1 MPSGSANSS
10 CAATTCVQ
18 ASAAP
23 TIPAEK
29 VRIVTLPFELIRY
42 AAPRRP
48 RSPYDVR
55 FGPQISTRTEVNNH
69 RLEGGGFKGCQL
81 EIDCRREEARHPGS
95 LCTPLPSRPLCF
107 LNSPP
112 DILGPRSAGPKTS
125 SSGEQTPEGVLGS
138 LFLLATARSYSGPGV
153 VGRIR
158 TRGRGRVQP
167 YPRLCAAHVPSRSD
181 ESDRA
186 HEPLLD
192 RSKPFYDIS
201 VSKRCALLG
210 PFSCALRAC
219 SDARDHNT
227 TIFSSPKGEGFRP
240 SPEETLR
247 SRDRPELS
255 RVKKENLDR
264 GDPLET
270 TNRTLMQLPPGSAIL
285 ANSKPRLNLGKHV

>member
-1 MPSGSANSS
+1 M
-10 CAATTCVQ
+10 
-18 ASAAP
+18 
-23 TIPAEK
+23 
-29 VRIVTLPFELIRY
+29 
-42 AAPRRP
+42 
-48 RSPYDVR
+48 
-55 FGPQISTRTEVNNH
+55 
-69 RLEGGGFKGCQL
+69 

-158 TRGRGRVQP
+158 TRGRGHVQP

-240 SPEETLR
+240 SPEETLTLDCGTTSPFR
-247 SRDRPELS
+247 TIASRDS
-255 RVKKENLDR
+255 R
-264 GDPLET
+264 
-270 TNRTLMQLPPGSAIL
+270 
-285 ANSKPRLNLGKHV
+285 

>member
-1 MPSGSANSS
+1 M
-10 CAATTCVQ
+10 
-18 ASAAP
+18 
-23 TIPAEK
+23 
-29 VRIVTLPFELIRY
+29 
-42 AAPRRP
+42 
-48 RSPYDVR
+48 
-55 FGPQISTRTEVNNH
+55 
-69 RLEGGGFKGCQL
+69 

-247 SRDRPELS
+247 AIDDQISELDQNEHPGMKTDS
-255 RVKKENLDR
+255 TRAFIKALGINLLLTEELR
-264 GDPLET
+264 ALSLNNKG
-270 TNRTLMQLPPGSAIL
+270 
-285 ANSKPRLNLGKHV
+285 PRLESAA

>member
-1 MPSGSANSS
+1 M
-10 CAATTCVQ
+10 
-18 ASAAP
+18 
-23 TIPAEK
+23 
-29 VRIVTLPFELIRY
+29 
-42 AAPRRP
+42 
-48 RSPYDVR
+48 
-55 FGPQISTRTEVNNH
+55 
-69 RLEGGGFKGCQL
+69 

-240 SPEETLR
+240 SPEETLTKM
-247 SRDRPELS
+247 
-255 RVKKENLDR
+255 VAR
-264 GDPLET
+264 GGLWHV
-270 TNRTLMQLPPGSAIL
+270 SCIL
-285 ANSKPRLNLGKHV
+285 GHRCGG

>member
-1 MPSGSANSS
+1 M
-10 CAATTCVQ
+10 
-18 ASAAP
+18 
-23 TIPAEK
+23 
-29 VRIVTLPFELIRY
+29 
-42 AAPRRP
+42 
-48 RSPYDVR
+48 
-55 FGPQISTRTEVNNH
+55 NNH

-240 SPEETLR
+240 SPEETLKR
-247 SRDRPELS
+247 SRIPVRVRCGRASLDNSRYEIRSRPYEMARTSYCSEREPVEPRS
-255 RVKKENLDR
+255 RPVLVLALFAVGDVYVSLCKKKCLR
-264 GDPLET
+264 
-270 TNRTLMQLPPGSAIL
+270 SI
-285 ANSKPRLNLGKHV
+285 

>member
-1 MPSGSANSS
+1 M
-10 CAATTCVQ
+10 
-18 ASAAP
+18 
-23 TIPAEK
+23 
-29 VRIVTLPFELIRY
+29 
-42 AAPRRP
+42 
-48 RSPYDVR
+48 
-55 FGPQISTRTEVNNH
+55 
-69 RLEGGGFKGCQL
+69 
-81 EIDCRREEARHPGS
+81 
-95 LCTPLPSRPLCF
+95 
-107 LNSPP
+107 
-112 DILGPRSAGPKTS
+112 
-125 SSGEQTPEGVLGS
+125 
-138 LFLLATARSYSGPGV
+138 

-247 SRDRPELS
+247 MGLTPDRATTTVRLLHLWSRAVAAKLDAELAHLRPSRLKMREIRVTLS
-255 RVKKENLDR
+255 ILV
-264 GDPLET
+264 P
-270 TNRTLMQLPPGSAIL
+270 QLSE
-285 ANSKPRLNLGKHV
+285 

>member
-1 MPSGSANSS
+1 M
-10 CAATTCVQ
+10 
-18 ASAAP
+18 
-23 TIPAEK
+23 
-29 VRIVTLPFELIRY
+29 
-42 AAPRRP
+42 
-48 RSPYDVR
+48 
-55 FGPQISTRTEVNNH
+55 NNH

-240 SPEETLR
+240 SPEETLNRFRRRR
-247 SRDRPELS
+247 SVTQRAVGSEATELLPLPFDQLCSAKS
-255 RVKKENLDR
+255 RSSGTRSSFLRITTVPRKHHSTGTPLRLLALSYRRVCPR
-264 GDPLET
+264 G
-270 TNRTLMQLPPGSAIL
+270 
-285 ANSKPRLNLGKHV
+285 

>member
-1 MPSGSANSS
+1 MLVERAF
-10 CAATTCVQ
+10 VQ
-18 ASAAP
+18 
-23 TIPAEK
+23 TVI
-29 VRIVTLPFELIRY
+29 
-42 AAPRRP
+42 
-48 RSPYDVR
+48 
-55 FGPQISTRTEVNNH
+55 EVNNH

-240 SPEETLR
+240 SP
-247 SRDRPELS
+247 
-255 RVKKENLDR
+255 
-264 GDPLET
+264 
-270 TNRTLMQLPPGSAIL
+270 
-285 ANSKPRLNLGKHV
+285 

>member
-1 MPSGSANSS
+1 M
-10 CAATTCVQ
+10 
-18 ASAAP
+18 
-23 TIPAEK
+23 
-29 VRIVTLPFELIRY
+29 
-42 AAPRRP
+42 
-48 RSPYDVR
+48 
-55 FGPQISTRTEVNNH
+55 
-69 RLEGGGFKGCQL
+69 

-240 SPEETLR
+240 SPEETVNNHR
-247 SRDRPELS
+247 
-255 RVKKENLDR
+255 
-264 GDPLET
+264 LEGGGFKGC
-270 TNRTLMQLPPGSAIL
+270 QLEIDCRREEARHPGSLCTPLPSRPLCFLNSPPDIL
-285 ANSKPRLNLGKHV
+285 GPRSAGPKTSSSGEQTPEGVLGSLFLLATARSYSRSWCGR

>member
-1 MPSGSANSS
+1 M
-10 CAATTCVQ
+10 
-18 ASAAP
+18 
-23 TIPAEK
+23 
-29 VRIVTLPFELIRY
+29 
-42 AAPRRP
+42 
-48 RSPYDVR
+48 
-55 FGPQISTRTEVNNH
+55 
-69 RLEGGGFKGCQL
+69 

-240 SPEETLR
+240 SPEETLSR
-247 SRDRPELS
+247 SRGGGTCKLS
-255 RVKKENLDR
+255 RTGEPNWGHFACAFFAAAHRPSRESRRAGRVKGFARFARRLRRPGHDLRAVMRVTMGDGRTGASGR
-264 GDPLET
+264 GSGLRVLHGKPAAVNSLASNPFPLFFRAT
-270 TNRTLMQLPPGSAIL
+270 GAR
-285 ANSKPRLNLGKHV
+285 RD

>member
-1 MPSGSANSS
+1 M
-10 CAATTCVQ
+10 
-18 ASAAP
+18 
-23 TIPAEK
+23 
-29 VRIVTLPFELIRY
+29 
-42 AAPRRP
+42 
-48 RSPYDVR
+48 
-55 FGPQISTRTEVNNH
+55 NNH

-192 RSKPFYDIS
+192 RSKPFYGIS

-240 SPEETLR
+240 SPEETLI
-247 SRDRPELS
+247 
-255 RVKKENLDR
+255 KC
-264 GDPLET
+264 
-270 TNRTLMQLPPGSAIL
+270 
-285 ANSKPRLNLGKHV
+285 ANSKIDPLIKFNYLERIPKYWILEATQVHLAMARVVRR

>member
-1 MPSGSANSS
+1 MGALVQH
-10 CAATTCVQ
+10 ATTLGADRKC
-18 ASAAP
+18 
-23 TIPAEK
+23 
-29 VRIVTLPFELIRY
+29 R
-42 AAPRRP
+42 PRR
-48 RSPYDVR
+48 VR
-55 FGPQISTRTEVNNH
+55 DELLSVAGRLARDGETQVNNH

-138 LFLLATARSYSGPGV
+138 LFLLPLHDRTQVLVWSVGYEHVDV
-153 VGRIR
+153 VACNL
-158 TRGRGRVQP
+158 TRDYVQLMFH
-167 YPRLCAAHVPSRSD
+167 RDSD

-240 SPEETLR
+240 SPEETLKQ
-247 SRDRPELS
+247 SPE
-255 RVKKENLDR
+255 N
-264 GDPLET
+264 
-270 TNRTLMQLPPGSAIL
+270 PGRFT
-285 ANSKPRLNLGKHV
+285 PR

>member
-1 MPSGSANSS
+1 MVDSLVQKRGPHLGRRLVDEPFAMQCTEDPLALGRVEGSLRPRTALRL
-10 CAATTCVQ
+10 ATLGADRKC
-18 ASAAP
+18 
-23 TIPAEK
+23 
-29 VRIVTLPFELIRY
+29 R
-42 AAPRRP
+42 PRR
-48 RSPYDVR
+48 VR
-55 FGPQISTRTEVNNH
+55 DELLSVAGRLARDGETQVNNH

-240 SPEETLR
+240 SPEETLKQ
-247 SRDRPELS
+247 SPE
-255 RVKKENLDR
+255 N
-264 GDPLET
+264 
-270 TNRTLMQLPPGSAIL
+270 PGRFT
-285 ANSKPRLNLGKHV
+285 PR

>member
-1 MPSGSANSS
+1 M
-10 CAATTCVQ
+10 
-18 ASAAP
+18 
-23 TIPAEK
+23 
-29 VRIVTLPFELIRY
+29 
-42 AAPRRP
+42 
-48 RSPYDVR
+48 
-55 FGPQISTRTEVNNH
+55 NNH

-192 RSKPFYDIS
+192 RSKPFYGIS

-240 SPEETLR
+240 SPPWRFVNTPFWQPPRNPFGQRIDVDAKPFGGDGTETSIEISAYSVEINAKNKLWVRHDEFR
-247 SRDRPELS
+247 SCSDSRPS
-255 RVKKENLDR
+255 N
-264 GDPLET
+264 
-270 TNRTLMQLPPGSAIL
+270 
-285 ANSKPRLNLGKHV
+285 